1 MKTVHIAGTQIVIGK
16 YNIQRCM
23 ICGEALILDDLSRIA
38 VAIDDKEDKKEKF
51 NALGFNTGSI
61 VEVDKKVGGINKY
74 ITKIG
79 DLPEQF
85 KIADLP
91 KNICLDLLEL

>member
-1 MKTVHIAGTQIVIGK
+1 MKTVHVAGSQIVVGK

-23 ICGEALILDDLSRIA
+23 ICGEALILDDLSRQM
-38 VAIDDKEDKKEKF
+38 VCEETGKKYEPSYF
-51 NALGFNTGSI
+51 ATGSI
-61 VEVDKKVGGINKY
+61 VEVDKKVGGTNKY

-79 DLPEQF
+79 ELPEQF
-85 KIADLP
+85 KVEDLP